1 MRDYRLVLAGEVDE
15 FAIFVKAINEHE
27 AVVEAQKQYA
37 PQHFEVLRDRVVEV
51 FDELGCNLP
60 CDRHSY

>member
-1 MRDYRLVLAGEVDE
+1 MRDFRLVLAGEVTE

-27 AVVEAQKQYA
+27 AVVEACKQYA

-51 FDELGCNLP
+51 MK
-60 CDRHSY
+60 

>member
-1 MRDYRLVLAGEVDE
+1 MKDYRLVLAGETTE

-27 AVVEAQKQYA
+27 AVLQAGKQYA

-51 FDELGCNLP
+51 MK
-60 CDRHSY
+60 

>member
-1 MRDYRLVLAGEVDE
+1 MREFRLVLAGEVTE

-27 AVVEAQKQYA
+27 AVVEAGKQYA

-51 FDELGCNLP
+51 MK
-60 CDRHSY
+60 

>member
-1 MRDYRLVLAGEVDE
+1 MRDFRLVLAGEVDE
-15 FAIFVKAINEHE
+15 FTIFVKAINEHE

-51 FDELGCNLP
+51 MK
-60 CDRHSY
+60 